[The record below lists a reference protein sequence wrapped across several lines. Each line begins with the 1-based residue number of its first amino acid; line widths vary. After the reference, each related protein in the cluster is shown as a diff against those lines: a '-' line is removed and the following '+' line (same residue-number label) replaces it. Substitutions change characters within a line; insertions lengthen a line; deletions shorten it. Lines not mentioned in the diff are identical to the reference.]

1 MENNFFLKMKGTGK
15 TPLRVNGKDAVTGL
29 IGGFMTILT
38 LASLTAYTSSL
49 WLMAPFGASCVLVFS
64 AWNAPLSQPRNVIG
78 GNFISALTGIVVLHI
93 FGAHPWTFALGTGL
107 AICLMM
113 LTKTTHPPAGA
124 DPIVV
129 IQGAYAWS
137 YLVFPVLIGS
147 VIIVIIAL
155 IINNL
160 RKNRQYP
167 AFWL

>member
-78 GNFISALTGIVVLHI
+78 GHLFPLLLGLLFFTYSAPTHGPLHW
-93 FGAHPWTFALGTGL
+93 GQGLPFA
-107 AICLMM
+107 
-113 LTKTTHPPAGA
+113 
-124 DPIVV
+124 
-129 IQGAYAWS
+129 
-137 YLVFPVLIGS
+137 
-147 VIIVIIAL
+147 
-155 IINNL
+155 
-160 RKNRQYP
+160 
-167 AFWL
+167 

>member
-1 MENNFFLKMKGTGK
+1 
-15 TPLRVNGKDAVTGL
+15 
-29 IGGFMTILT
+29 
-38 LASLTAYTSSL
+38 
-49 WLMAPFGASCVLVFS
+49 
-64 AWNAPLSQPRNVIG
+64 
-78 GNFISALTGIVVLHI
+78 
-93 FGAHPWTFALGTGL
+93 
-107 AICLMM
+107 MM

>member
-1 MENNFFLKMKGTGK
+1 MKGTGK
-15 TPLRVNGKDAVTGL
+15 TPLQVNGKDAVTGL
-29 IGGFMTILT
+29 IRGFITILT
-38 LASLTAYTSSL
+38 LISL
-49 WLMAPFGASCVLVFS
+49 S

-78 GNFISALTGIVVLHI
+78 GHFISALTGIVVLHL

-124 DPIVV
+124 EPIVV

-137 YLVFPVLIGS
+137 YLVFPVLTGS
-147 VIIVIIAL
+147 VIIVILAL
-155 IINNL
+155 VVNNL

>member
-1 MENNFFLKMKGTGK
+1 MQGKGK
-15 TPLRVNGKDAVTGL
+15 TPLQVNGKDAVTGFL
-29 IGGFMTILT
+29 GGFITILA
-38 LASLTAYTSSL
+38 LAVLTSYTSSP

-78 GNFISALTGIVVLHI
+78 GHFISALTGLAVLHI
-93 FGAHPWTFALGTGL
+93 FGAHLWTFALGTGL
-107 AICLMM
+107 AIFFMM

-137 YLVFPVLIGS
+137 YLLFPVFIGS
-147 VIIVIIAL
+147 AIIVIIAL
-155 IINNL
+155 VINNL

-167 AFWL
+167 SFWL

>member
-15 TPLRVNGKDAVTGL
+15 TPLRVNGKDAVTGFL
-29 IGGFMTILT
+29 GGFITILA
-38 LASLTAYTSSL
+38 LAVLTSYTSSL

-78 GNFISALTGIVVLHI
+78 GHFISALTGLAVLHI
-93 FGAHPWTFALGTGL
+93 FGAHLWTFALGTGL
-107 AICLMM
+107 AIFFMM

-137 YLVFPVLIGS
+137 YLLFPVFIGS
-147 VIIVIIAL
+147 AIIVIIAL
-155 IINNL
+155 VINNL

-167 AFWL
+167 SFWL

>member
-1 MENNFFLKMKGTGK
+1 MENNFFLKMKGKGK
-15 TPLRVNGKDAVTGL
+15 TPLQVNSKDAVTGL
-29 IGGFMTILT
+29 IGGFITILA

-78 GNFISALTGIVVLHI
+78 GHFISALTGIVVFEV

-155 IINNL
+155 VINNL

>member
-1 MENNFFLKMKGTGK
+1 M
-15 TPLRVNGKDAVTGL
+15 
-29 IGGFMTILT
+29 
-38 LASLTAYTSSL
+38 
-49 WLMAPFGASCVLVFS
+49 LVFS
-64 AWNAPLSQPRNVIG
+64 AWNAPLSQPRNVFG
-78 GNFISALTGIVVLHI
+78 GHFISALTGIVVLHV

-147 VIIVIIAL
+147 VVIVIIAL
-155 IINNL
+155 VINNFAQKSPIPRVL
-160 RKNRQYP
+160 VLK
-167 AFWL
+167 